1 MNSSDSDLVEV
12 YESGYSPVLATA
24 RAPFALGFYKVGLAF
39 LLLDLEVALLL
50 PLLGAV
56 GLYTHV
62 LGLAFFTAL
71 TAA

>member
-1 MNSSDSDLVEV
+1 
-12 YESGYSPVLATA
+12 VLATA

-71 TAA
+71 TAAWLLEVSAGSLDSSH